1 MNNLEEEVR
10 SVIMRIRDIDRS
22 VKIQMVN
29 PDNVISTLNYRAWA
43 EKIEL
48 VERLENVLPLFPV
61 RDNADKGL
69 VDISLCV
76 QREDYNPTTAT
87 ITYGGVAVP
96 IGIARLLAINTYLS
110 AYWSLYDCLTN
121 IIGRVLGPDSI
132 RTSHLGRMNPKLVGT
147 FLSDETQKG
156 KEKPRLEVLGLRGI
170 LMESFG
176 NYIGLSYLLRN
187 CYIHEGGMVDAL
199 PILSDEMSNGCF
211 VVQDSV
217 AEKLN
222 QEISNR
228 YNISNVTIVKPGDLD
243 KQLRDCHSILD
254 KMFVSLLRF
263 MMGTLAVEIESFAE
277 IDGFKL
283 P

>member
-1 MNNLEEEVR
+1 MTNLEEEVR
-10 SVIMRIRDIDRS
+10 SAIMQIQEIDRV
-22 VKIQMVN
+22 VKIQMAN
-29 PDNVISTLNYRAWA
+29 SGNVISDLNYRAWT

-69 VDISLCV
+69 VYISSCI
-76 QREDYNPTTAT
+76 QREDYNPKTET
-87 ITYGGVAVP
+87 TYGGTTVP
-96 IGIARLLAINTYLS
+96 IKVARMLAMNTYLS

-121 IIGRVLGPDSI
+121 IIGRVVGPESI

-147 FLSDETQKG
+147 FLSDGTQKG
-156 KEKPRLEVLGLRGI
+156 KEKPRIEVLGLRGI
-170 LMESFG
+170 LLESYG
-176 NYIGLSYLLRN
+176 NYIGFSYLLRN
-187 CYIHEGGMVDAL
+187 CSIHEGGMVDAL
-199 PILSDEMSNGCF
+199 PILSDEMSKGCF

-222 QEISNR
+222 QEISDR
-228 YNISNVTIVKPGDLD
+228 YHIPNVTIVKPGDLD

-263 MMGTLAVEIESFAE
+263 MTGTLAVEIEAFAA